1 MNLNGTEWPVL
12 RYWDRHDFAG
22 ASWGRI
28 EISTDNNS
36 WTIVGGV
43 TETRNT
49 WQKQEIDL
57 SPWRNQVR
65 VFVRF
70 RSGTDGNLAD
80 GWTIDDLSLEDRG
93 AGTVGSF
100 FDSFEDGT
108 AQWLANA
115 WTPVV
120 GTPYAGSFSLHDT
133 PGRRNPPDTPNHLV
147 LANELDL
154 TDAVEPSL
162 TYFIRGTLPTNS
174 YFRVQISTNDG
185 LAWSDITA
193 LNRNPGFNSATWIRE
208 QAPLTPWIG
217 QVIRL
222 RFVSSSDWRQ
232 PQSDIFLDNIGV
244 GEPTPGA
251 PVPLSPLE
259 NETATIVRPTL
270 VVGNAID
277 YQSDGLAYQFEVYAG
292 ATLAQFVAQVPSV
305 ASGVSTTSWQVDVD
319 LPDNA
324 PYWWRARASD
334 GTHTGPWSEVVPFNL
349 NEFNNPPHPVLVAG
363 PANDSL
369 MLDGNGLLLWF
380 QTSDPDPGDLI
391 RDYHIQISSDA
402 AFSTIAVDAPGI
414 VVAPE
419 VAGPGQ
425 LAAYFLGD
433 LPGGA
438 ELPSG
443 RWFWRIRARD
453 VRFSNG
459 LWSDGFAYFRLPTF
473 YQRYLRQIY
482 PDPDWFLYDV
492 SDPSTDPD
500 GNGVGVLM
508 EFAIGIAPGEDPG
521 DRLPA
526 PVSVLFDGRPH
537 QGFEWTSRKLHEL
550 NYRLESSTNLRNWTT
565 VSGTH
570 IEVLHDVDAT
580 SERVGLV
587 DPLPVGTWQQRFI
600 RLAIDD

>member
-174 YFRVQISTNDG
+174 YFRVQISTNGG

-580 SERVGLV
+580 SERVRLV